1 MLSFMHRSLILKLL
15 VVLTIILAA
24 SFTGLSFFILKKQ
37 QTLLGDMST
46 RVGSALASAG
56 DQTDASL
63 DKMKSHVDELLHT
76 MQTDTSE
83 TIADGTR
90 KALDTEEENL
100 RKAMESLLLKN
111 ADGITAML
119 NSVTPSIIAR
129 KAFAELIKY
138 SKAAAATNEI
148 IYTLFLDNDGSPF
161 PGHLNTKD
169 PKVKNY
175 LAQEEDIAPI
185 QKILKYSRTD
195 NTVMVFEFP
204 IEYYGTTLGKT
215 VICMNRDSVISE
227 IESLARRFE
236 ALNANNSR
244 EIEAALEK
252 GSQQVLSEINK
263 DLHLVNR
270 ATADATQNTTALLAG
285 AAASAGNSIRMVIIV
300 VGLACS
306 VLTLVLIG
314 FLLHI
319 LVVLPIKNVS
329 DGLKDTAEGEGDL
342 TKRLALDRQ
351 DEIGVLAGWF
361 DTFLE
366 RLDRIILDIN
376 TSSGTVRTAAR
387 TMQDDASSMSGSVS
401 SLSERSTTVAAATE
415 EMSVNMESVAAASE
429 QASINVTQ
437 VSDAAEQMKTTLNE
451 VAANCDRARDI
462 AGNASAGASN
472 ATTKVTRLGQ
482 AANEVSK
489 VTQVITDIAEQTNLL
504 ALNATI
510 EAARAGESGK
520 GFAVV
525 ATEIKGL
532 ALETAGATQDIRA
545 KIDGIQAST
554 QETVNEV
561 GRISEVI
568 TEVNQI
574 VTSIA
579 AAVEEQSAAASHVA
593 ENISQAATGIQ
604 EVNLNVSQS
613 SQVSTEIAGDIA
625 EVNTVSETMSQ
636 GSTRMAA
643 QAGEL
648 SALASTLEE
657 MISVFKISGK
667 A

>member
-76 MQTDTSE
+76 MQTDTSG

-90 KALDTEEENL
+90 KALDTEEENI

-169 PKVKNY
+169 PKVKAY

-244 EIEAALEK
+244 EIQAALEK

-387 TMQDDASSMSGSVS
+387 TMQDDASRMSDSVS

-636 GSTRMAA
+636 GSTKMAA

-667 A
+667 D